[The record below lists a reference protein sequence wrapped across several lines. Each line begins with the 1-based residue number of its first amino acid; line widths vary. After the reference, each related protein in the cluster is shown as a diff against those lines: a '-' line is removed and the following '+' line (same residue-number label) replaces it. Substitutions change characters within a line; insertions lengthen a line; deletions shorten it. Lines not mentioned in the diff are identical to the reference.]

1 MLDAGPSYRAG
12 DVAAAADAGYRMAG
26 GKQIVSAQHPVVG
39 SWRVAVDVGH
49 VHGPTNLAILSSDS
63 TVLVAFPSP
72 TPAAPGA
79 GHQLEYWTPAVGTWQ
94 PAGDGGATMRFEAL
108 GVDEHGAP
116 IGTHTITAT
125 VAATSGGQGWS
136 GPFTI
141 TISGP
146 DCAPTA
152 TVSGMVTATC
162 ISP

>member
-1 MLDAGPSYRAG
+1 MT
-12 DVAAAADAGYRMAG
+12 G
-26 GKQIVSAQHPVVG
+26 GRQIVSAQHPVVG

-49 VHGPTNLAILSSDS
+49 VHGPTNLATLSADG

-79 GHQLEYWTPAVGTWQ
+79 GHQLEYWTPAVGSWQ
-94 PAGDGGATMRFEAL
+94 PSGDRGATMVFEAL
-108 GVDEHGAP
+108 GVDEHGAA

-125 VAATSGGQGWS
+125 VDADAGGQGWS

-141 TISGP
+141 TIAGP
-146 DCAPTA
+146 DGATMA
-152 TVSGMVTATC
+152 TVSGTVTATR